1 MTEGYQD
8 FIRKDRIN
16 IESVCRVDGHFIISI
31 GVMILTEVEVI
42 QTCRY
47 KKTGI
52 PVEGHETID
61 GMTINIGHDMT
72 KEKIKWVDRN

>member
-1 MTEGYQD
+1 
-8 FIRKDRIN
+8 
-16 IESVCRVDGHFIISI
+16 
-31 GVMILTEVEVI
+31 MILTEGEVI

-72 KEKIKWVDRN
+72 KEKIKWVDRS